1 MQGPGPGRV
10 EFGACC
16 LGRVRNRERMEN
28 WDGIIAKMDRLL
40 ERVDKLVDFYTPPS
54 ETDNSI
60 FHGHIAFR
68 WVKWKDSGGIVPVE
82 YPHLFDLDDLVG
94 VDMAKDEL
102 VRNTAQFV
110 DGWPANN
117 VLLWGERGTGKSS
130 CVKGLLKIFA
140 TRGLRIIEVQKND
153 LLVLSR
159 IVRSLRGVPYRFIL
173 FCDDLSFDEGEIS
186 YRELKAVLEGGIEE
200 KPDNV
205 LLYATSNR
213 RHLMPEPMDDNLGR
227 EIHPEEAVSEKL
239 SLADRFGL
247 TLSFYPFSQETYLS
261 AVEHYAV
268 KMQLPIEKDDLRTE
282 ALRWAMYK
290 GQRSGRTARQFITDL
305 AGRFRVK

>member
-1 MQGPGPGRV
+1 
-10 EFGACC
+10 
-16 LGRVRNRERMEN
+16 MEN
-28 WDGIIAKMDRLL
+28 WNRIIAKLDKLL
-40 ERVDKLVDFYTPPS
+40 ERVDKIVDTYAPAP
-54 ETDNSI
+54 ETDNSV
-60 FHGHIAFR
+60 FYNHIAFR
-68 WVKWKDSGGIVPVE
+68 WVNWKDDGRIVPVE

-110 DGWPANN
+110 EGYPANN

-140 TRGLRIIEVQKND
+140 PSGLRILEVQKND

-159 IVRSLRGVPYRFIL
+159 IVRSLRGVPLRFIL
-173 FCDDLSFDEGEIS
+173 YCDDLSFDEGEIS
-186 YRELKAVLEGGIEE
+186 YRELKAVLEGGVEE
-200 KPDNV
+200 KPENV

-213 RHLMPEPMDDNLGR
+213 RHLMAEPMDDNLGR

-247 TLSFYPFSQETYLS
+247 TLSFYPFSQDTYLS
-261 AVEHYAV
+261 VVEHYAR
-268 KMQLPIEKDDLRTE
+268 KMRLPIEKDDLDAE
-282 ALRWAMYK
+282 ALRWALYK
-290 GQRSGRTARQFITDL
+290 GQRSGRTAKQFIADL
-305 AGRFRVK
+305 AGRLRIK

>member
-1 MQGPGPGRV
+1 
-10 EFGACC
+10 
-16 LGRVRNRERMEN
+16 MEN
-28 WDGIIAKMDRLL
+28 WDGIIDKMDRLL
-40 ERVDKLVDFYTPPS
+40 ERVDKIVDSYAPPP
-54 ETDNSI
+54 ETDNSV
-60 FHGHIAFR
+60 FHDHIAFR
-68 WVKWKDSGGIVPVE
+68 WVKWKDTGRIVPVE

-94 VDMAKDEL
+94 VDIAKDEL

-110 DGWPANN
+110 EGYPANN

-140 TRGLRIIEVQKND
+140 PRGLRMVEVQKND

-159 IVRSLRGVPYRFIL
+159 IVRLLRGLPLRFIL
-173 FCDDLSFDEGEIS
+173 YCDDLSFDEGEIS
-186 YRELKAVLEGGIEE
+186 YRELKAVLEGGVEE
-200 KPDNV
+200 KPENV

-247 TLSFYPFSQETYLS
+247 TLSFYPFGQDTYLS
-261 AVEHYAV
+261 VVEHYAG
-268 KMQLPIEKDDLRTE
+268 KMRLPIEKNDLRTE
-282 ALRWAMYK
+282 GDQHAPESPLRMWP
-290 GQRSGRTARQFITDL
+290 
-305 AGRFRVK
+305 